1 MLSLLVWSNLAILQ
15 SSSKD
20 RLEDSARN
28 ISIQYAQTA
37 ARFLFEADLAG
48 LDEYSRQAIQ
58 HQEVAYISVFDRQDR
73 KVYELGD
80 VANKDS
86 FRPDERIVDVDDGV
100 FDLVHRLKLGETHV
114 GKARMG
120 FSLNLLNHRVEQA
133 WIRGL
138 SIAAAEIALTI
149 IVGLFIGKALTRN
162 LRDLATG
169 AKAYGAGEK
178 NIQIPVRSGDEVG
191 QAALAFNQ
199 MVADRNYAESLLR
212 ESEQQFH
219 AIVEHTPD
227 LILLTDANGKIIFSS
242 PSSDALLGVS
252 APALV
257 SKDVSSIARE
267 ADRQILRD
275 ELNKALA
282 NDHMVHRF
290 EFQAQLPSGSMAV
303 FEAIVR
309 SYVNNPDVG
318 SVVLLCRDIT
328 ERQKIEAQLRQSQKM
343 EAIGNLT
350 GGVAHDFNNLLA
362 VILGNLELIEDD
374 KDPALLSE
382 RIDEAMKAT
391 MRGAEL
397 TRKMLS
403 YGRRA
408 HLEPVA
414 LNLNEVIS
422 EFQGMLRRTLS
433 ERIRLEISQSR
444 NEKELSDI
452 SRL

>member
-1 MLSLLVWSNLAILQ
+1 
-15 SSSKD
+15 
-20 RLEDSARN
+20 
-28 ISIQYAQTA
+28 
-37 ARFLFEADLAG
+37 
-48 LDEYSRQAIQ
+48 
-58 HQEVAYISVFDRQDR
+58 
-73 KVYELGD
+73 
-80 VANKDS
+80 
-86 FRPDERIVDVDDGV
+86 
-100 FDLVHRLKLGETHV
+100 
-114 GKARMG
+114 
-120 FSLNLLNHRVEQA
+120 
-133 WIRGL
+133 
-138 SIAAAEIALTI
+138 
-149 IVGLFIGKALTRN
+149 
-162 LRDLATG
+162 
-169 AKAYGAGEK
+169 
-178 NIQIPVRSGDEVG
+178 
-191 QAALAFNQ
+191 
-199 MVADRNYAESLLR
+199 
-212 ESEQQFH
+212 
-219 AIVEHTPD
+219 
-227 LILLTDANGKIIFSS
+227 
-242 PSSDALLGVS
+242 
-252 APALV
+252 
-257 SKDVSSIARE
+257 
-267 ADRQILRD
+267 
-275 ELNKALA
+275 
-282 NDHMVHRF
+282 
-290 EFQAQLPSGSMAV
+290 MAV